1 MPDARVPAGETFDVA
16 SRLTPDQVTHVER
29 LIAEVT
35 VADRVRPLSEH
46 VSLHLRGGGDPS
58 GRHVLVHHGS
68 DLVGYAHLDTTDL
81 VLGPSAEMA
90 VLPSH
95 RREGIGHRLIEKLVE
110 LSPDGRLRLWAHGES
125 SAAAHLAGTMGFAKS
140 RVLWQMRRSLFAGLP
155 ALLIPHGVEIRA
167 FTPGQDED
175 AWLDLN
181 RRAFEHLP
189 DQAAWTRDDLQLR
202 MREDWFDPE
211 GFLLAFRGDRLV
223 GFHWTKV
230 HGGHHHHGD
239 SGTTH
244 HDHDAIGEV
253 YVIAV
258 DPAEQGSGLGRAL
271 TIAGLTHLRDA
282 GLSQAMLYVDA
293 SNTRAVVVY
302 EGLGFSRW
310 DTDVLFQR
318 SSPSP

>member
-1 MPDARVPAGETFDVA
+1 MPSMGAPAAETFDVEH
-16 SRLTPDQVTHVER
+16 RLSTDQVRRVEQ
-29 LIAEVT
+29 LIADVT

-46 VSLHLRGGGDPS
+46 VSLHLRGGGDAS
-58 GRHVLVHHGS
+58 GRHVLVQHGAE
-68 DLVGYAHLDTTDL
+68 LVGYAHLDTTDR

-125 SAAAHLAGTMGFAKS
+125 SGAAHLASTMGFARS

-155 ALLIPHGVEIRA
+155 ALLLPEGVELRTFRA
-167 FTPGQDED
+167 GQDEQ

-181 RRAFEHLP
+181 RRAFAHLP
-189 DQAAWTRDDLQLR
+189 DQAAWTRDDLALR
-202 MREDWFDPE
+202 MHEEWFDPE

-239 SGTTH
+239 TGTTH

-258 DPAEQGSGLGRAL
+258 DPAEQGTGLGRAL

-282 GLSQAMLYVDA
+282 GLDQAMLYVDA
-293 SNTRAVVVY
+293 SNTRAVSVY

-318 SSPSP
+318 GTPTS